1 MTPLFTQKVTIYNNI
16 PETAVEPR
24 RFDRFVI
31 SQCTVQGGFVD
42 KANGT
47 IRNVVN
53 AKTVIT
59 KDTEHYKSPDEY
71 TALPTDQRANFYTVQ
86 MGDFAVFSEVDD
98 VVTTAME
105 FSQLQQ
111 KYKNNGIK
119 VSSVSSF
126 LNGMGVDNVTFTNA

>member
-1 MTPLFTQKVTIYNNI
+1 MTPLFTRKVTIYNYMTKTLA
-16 PETAVEPR
+16 EEQH
-24 RFDRFVI
+24 FDRFVI
-31 SQCTVQGGFVD
+31 EKCNIQGGFVD

-59 KDTEHYKSPDEY
+59 KDIEHYKAPDDY
-71 TALPTDQRANFYTVQ
+71 ASLPVDLRENFYTVQ
-86 MGDFAVFSEVDD
+86 VGDFAVFGEVDD
-98 VVTTAME
+98 VVTTAAE

-119 VSSVSSF
+119 VTFVSSF
-126 LNGMGVDNVTFTNA
+126 LNGMRTDNVTFTNA